1 MHMLG
6 VPRPSG
12 RRLSISGSQVCCCGP
27 TGDVDRLLHG
37 AQQRGVENVTS
48 FAEV

>member
-12 RRLSISGSQVCCCGP
+12 RPSISGSQVCCCGP
-27 TGDVDRLLHG
+27 AGDVDRLLHG